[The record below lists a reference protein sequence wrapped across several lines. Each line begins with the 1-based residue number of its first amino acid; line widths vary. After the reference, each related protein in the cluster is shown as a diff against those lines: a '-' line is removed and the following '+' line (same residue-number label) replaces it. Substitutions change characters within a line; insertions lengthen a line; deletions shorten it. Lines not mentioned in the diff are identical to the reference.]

1 MKVNYF
7 WGSVEEFLLTGYFL
21 SVEQVTEASAE
32 TLKLAIITS
41 EV

>member
-1 MKVNYF
+1 M
-7 WGSVEEFLLTGYFL
+7 SFLLTDYFL
-21 SVEQVTEASAE
+21 SVEQGAEASAE